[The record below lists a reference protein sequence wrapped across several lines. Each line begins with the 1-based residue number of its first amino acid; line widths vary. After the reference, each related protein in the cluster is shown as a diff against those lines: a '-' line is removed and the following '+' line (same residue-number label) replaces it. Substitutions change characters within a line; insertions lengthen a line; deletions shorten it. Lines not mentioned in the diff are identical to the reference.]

1 MLQASGQRLPE
12 FHRALCPKE
21 YLMRPYRLAGL
32 LTLMSITGACAQ
44 EPSCG
49 FIGAT
54 IFPELEGAEAAF
66 LAGDY
71 DRFVGLVGSGMP
83 GLDGQALM
91 APLVEAVPDGF
102 ATCTTILQ
110 REDVGGLVQ
119 ELSLFST
126 ADGAGL
132 VVLYMQS
139 ALVGDA
145 RRILQFSFD
154 SDLTKMLA
162 LLQ

>member
-1 MLQASGQRLPE
+1 MPP
-12 FHRALCPKE
+12 F
-21 YLMRPYRLAGL
+21 RLAAVLSL
-32 LTLMSITGACAQ
+32 LAMTSACAQ
-44 EPSCG
+44 EPSCAFTG
-49 FIGAT
+49 QT

-71 DRFVGLVGSGMP
+71 ARFVGLAGAAMP
-83 GLDGQALM
+83 QLDADALI
-91 APLVEAVPDGF
+91 APLADAVPDGF
-102 ATCTTILQ
+102 ASCSTVLQ

-119 ELSLFST
+119 ELTVFS
-126 ADGAGL
+126 APEGAGL

-139 ALVGDA
+139 ALIDGS

-154 SDLTKMLA
+154 SDLNKMLA

>member
-1 MLQASGQRLPE
+1 
-12 FHRALCPKE
+12 
-21 YLMRPYRLAGL
+21 MRSFRLAGL
-32 LTLMSITGACAQ
+32 MTLLSMTAACAQ
-44 EPSCG
+44 EPSCAFTG
-49 FIGAT
+49 TT

-71 DRFVGLVGSGMP
+71 DRFVSLAGAAMP
-83 GLDGQALM
+83 QLDGAALT
-91 APLVEAVPDGF
+91 APLAEAVPDGF
-102 ATCTTILQ
+102 STCSTILQ

-119 ELSLFST
+119 ELTVFT
-126 ADGAGL
+126 TGDGAGI

-139 ALVGDA
+139 ALIGEG

-154 SDLTKMLA
+154 SDLNKMLA